1 MTEQDSQKSGDGGHK
16 RRKRYGGTHPKK
28 FGEKY
33 KERNPQK
40 YPDIHN
46 HLRAKGKTPAGTH
59 VPIMVEEII
68 SLLKPEAGM
77 VVADCTIGYGGHANA
92 FMNCLGAGGK
102 LVGFDVDSGE
112 LEKTK
117 TRLAGK
123 ETPLVVYNK
132 NFAGIASVMAEL
144 GIDGFD
150 IIFADLGVSSMQVDD
165 PSRGISYKNKGP
177 LDMRMDSRLA
187 RTGMDLLEKLSQEE
201 LSRGLWEL
209 SDEPDHE
216 EIAAAIIKQRQV
228 SVITQTSQLIRL
240 IFDVKRLTIKQWK
253 QQQRMRFNTLHP
265 AARTFQAL
273 RIMVNDELGVLKE
286 LLRIAPDCLK
296 GGGRIGFLSF
306 HSGEDRLVKQ
316 SFKEG
321 LKLGIYSSI
330 AKSPITPRIR
340 EIRDNPRSS
349 SAKFRWAMRT
359 KALTRH

>member
-1 MTEQDSQKSGDGGHK
+1 MTDQGEQKSGDGGHK
-16 RRKRYGGTHPKK
+16 RRKRYGGTHPKR
-28 FGEKY
+28 FGQKY
-33 KERNPQK
+33 KERNPGK
-40 YPDIHN
+40 YPEMQK

-59 VPIMVEEII
+59 VPIMVEEVIG
-68 SLLKPEAGM
+68 LLKPEAGM

-92 FMNCLGAGGK
+92 FMNCLGAEGK
-102 LVGFDVDSGE
+102 LVGFDVDSNE

-117 TRLAGK
+117 ARLAGK

-132 NFAGIASVMAEL
+132 NFAGIASVMGEL
-144 GIDGFD
+144 GIEGFD

-187 RTGMDLLEKLSQEE
+187 QTGMDILEQLSQEQ
-201 LSRGLWEL
+201 LSQGLWEL
-209 SDEPDHE
+209 SDEPDHA
-216 EIAAAIIKQRQV
+216 EIAAAIVRQRKV
-228 SVITQTSQLIRL
+228 SPITQTSQLIRL
-240 IFDVKRLTIKQWK
+240 VFDVKRLTIKQWK
-253 QQQRMRFNTLHP
+253 QQQMKKFNTLHP

-296 GGGRIGFLSF
+296 AGGRIGFLSF

-321 LKLGIYSSI
+321 HKLGIYKAI
-330 AKSPITPRIR
+330 AKSPIRPRVN
-340 EIRDNPRSS
+340 EIRANPRSS
-349 SAKFRWAMRT
+349 SAKFRWAI
-359 KALTRH
+359 KAE

>member
-1 MTEQDSQKSGDGGHK
+1 MTKQGEQKSGDGGHK
-16 RRKRYGGTHPKK
+16 RRRRYSGTHPKR

-33 KERNPQK
+33 KELNLQK
-40 YPDIHN
+40 YPDIRK

-59 VPIMVEEII
+59 VPIMVDEVI
-68 SLLKPEAGM
+68 SLLKPAAGM

-92 FMNCLGAGGK
+92 FMNCLGADGK
-102 LVGFDVDSGE
+102 LVGFDVDSNE

-117 TRLAGK
+117 TRLEGK

-132 NFAGIASVMAEL
+132 NFAGIASVMGEL
-144 GIDGFD
+144 GIEGFD

-177 LDMRMDSRLA
+177 LDMRMDTRLA
-187 RTGMDLLEKLSQEE
+187 QTGMDILEKLSQEQ
-201 LSRGLWEL
+201 LSSGLWEL

-216 EIAAAIIKQRQV
+216 RIAAAIIKQRQV
-228 SVITQTSQLIRL
+228 STITQTSQLIRL
-240 IFDVKRLTIKQWK
+240 IFDVKNLTIKEWK
-253 QQQRMRFNTLHP
+253 EQQKKKFNTLHP

-273 RIMVNDELGVLKE
+273 RIMVNDELGVLKQ

-321 LKLGIYSSI
+321 YELGIYSSI
-330 AKSPITPRIR
+330 AKNPITPRIK

-349 SAKFRWAMRT
+349 SAKFRWAI
-359 KALTRH
+359 KAE